1 MTRGKSHMDGV
12 NFEDPDRWIRF
23 LNQKLQNSKEEE
35 RASISREL
43 HDDLGQILT
52 AIQINLQLH
61 RKECCHSSERVD
73 DSIELIEDMI
83 EKVRLKSAELRP
95 GVISELCFIDVIKR
109 LLEKMSSSQAYKIDF
124 LSKDNFPNINQQ
136 LKIDLFRIIQEAV
149 NNAIRHANASTIFV
163 NLDFNKEKLTVSI
176 SDNGNG
182 FEITNIKRKVN
193 TNLHL
198 GLLGMEERAMRHNG
212 KLYIKSEIDTG
223 TIILAELKYDL

>member
-1 MTRGKSHMDGV
+1 MDCV
-12 NFEDPDRWIRF
+12 NFEDADRWIRF

-61 RKECCHSSERVD
+61 RKECCHSSQRVD

-95 GVISELCFIDVIKR
+95 GIISELCFIDVIKR

-124 LSKDNFPNINQQ
+124 TSKDNFPDINRQ
-136 LKIDLFRIIQEAV
+136 LKIDLFRIIQESV

-163 NLDFNKEKLTVSI
+163 NLDFNIDKVTVEI
-176 SDNGNG
+176 SDDGIG
-182 FEITNIKRKVN
+182 FELNKIKRKVN
-193 TNLHL
+193 AHLHL

>member
-1 MTRGKSHMDGV
+1 MDCA
-12 NFEDPDRWIRF
+12 NYEDPYKWIRF

-61 RKECCHSSERVD
+61 KKENCSNSCEVD
-73 DSIELIEDMI
+73 NSIDLIEDVI
-83 EKVRLKSAELRP
+83 ERVRHKSAELRP
-95 GVISELCFIDVIKR
+95 GIISELCFIDAIKR
-109 LLEKMSSSQAYKIDF
+109 LLEKMSSPLKNKIGF
-124 LSKDNFPNINQQ
+124 TSKGNFPDVSQQ

-163 NLDFNKEKLTVSI
+163 NLEFNKDTITVDI
-176 SDNGNG
+176 TDDGTG
-182 FEITNIKRKVN
+182 FEISTIQSKVN

-198 GLLGMEERAMRHNG
+198 GLLGMEERAMCHNG
-212 KLYIKSEIDTG
+212 KFSVESQVNTG
-223 TIILAELKYDL
+223 TRILAELKYDI